1 MKATAIATSIIMF
14 PLEIIGLCFLPGTPC
29 QWYAQHHSQ
38 PTFIGTAVAAESV
51 PDVLHLDVL
60 HRGERA
66 LPVTV
71 QKVTFKVE
79 EPFEDTPSTT
89 MTVYGVGTTNDFHFK
104 VGVQYLVYGW
114 REKDGKVRTEK
125 CTRTAPVV
133 EAADDLRFLRTLP
146 TQVGGKIFG
155 RVSFMD
161 IEAQDGT
168 LAGTITESGSDGDHK
183 ARIDNSGSYELNG
196 LAPGDYHETFTPDDY
211 GTEFISLKLPLPI
224 SGSCAESGVR
234 LGNTSVSGI
243 VIDRTGK
250 PIQSIDV
257 SPFYALDGQFHPDV
271 LLRTRTDKLGKFTFH
286 RVAPAKFI
294 LAAKSGNERLTFFPG
309 TQDSSKTDV
318 VEVSNGQA
326 LTGLTIHVPS
336 QE

>member
-1 MKATAIATSIIMF
+1 M
-14 PLEIIGLCFLPGTPC
+14 
-29 QWYAQHHSQ
+29 
-38 PTFIGTAVAAESV
+38 
-51 PDVLHLDVL
+51 
-60 HRGERA
+60 
-66 LPVTV
+66 
-71 QKVTFKVE
+71 
-79 EPFEDTPSTT
+79 
-89 MTVYGVGTTNDFHFK
+89 
-104 VGVQYLVYGW
+104 
-114 REKDGKVRTEK
+114 
-125 CTRTAPVV
+125 
-133 EAADDLRFLRTLP
+133 
-146 TQVGGKIFG
+146 
-155 RVSFMD
+155 
-161 IEAQDGT
+161 EAQDGT